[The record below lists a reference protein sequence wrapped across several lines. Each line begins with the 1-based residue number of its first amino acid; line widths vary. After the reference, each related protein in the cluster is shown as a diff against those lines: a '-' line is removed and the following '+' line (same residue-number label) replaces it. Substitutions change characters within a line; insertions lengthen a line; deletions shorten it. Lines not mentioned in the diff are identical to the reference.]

1 MSLFEDAVPAGVLE
15 DEMAQAE
22 SRANKA
28 TLRFVRVGP
37 RKARVVVNLIR
48 GKRID
53 EALDILRNCQK
64 GVSKKIYKLLDSAVS
79 NVQSSSLDWDLD
91 ELYVTRA
98 FVDEGP
104 TMRRF
109 QPRAMG
115 RATRLNKRTSHI
127 TLELGQLN

>member
-1 MSLFEDAVPAGVLE
+1 MSVAEDALE

-28 TLRFVRVGP
+28 TLRFVRVAP
-37 RKARVVVNLIR
+37 RKARVVVDLIR

-64 GVSKKIYKLLDSAVS
+64 GVSTKIYKLLDSAVS
-79 NVQSSSLDWDLD
+79 NVQGSTLDWDLD

-115 RATRLNKRTSHI
+115 RATRLRKRTSHI
-127 TLELGQLN
+127 TLELGQLD